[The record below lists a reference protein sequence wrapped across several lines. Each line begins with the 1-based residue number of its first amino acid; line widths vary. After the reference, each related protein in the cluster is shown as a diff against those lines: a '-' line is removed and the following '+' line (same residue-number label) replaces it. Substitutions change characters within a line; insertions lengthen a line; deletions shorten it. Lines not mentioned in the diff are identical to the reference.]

1 MNKKIITGLAVLAVV
16 AGVAIAQRT
25 AREEQQWTEETPQWT
40 NEPEFAK
47 DVFTW
52 VRLKYSV
59 NGEYGKGRSGSERW
73 RIDFPDCD
81 LNLSYRLQQM
91 TSLKVDPDA
100 RAMAITEKDLAH
112 HPFVYIVE
120 PGRLTFEDE
129 ELPVLRKYLLN
140 GGFLLA
146 DDFWG
151 DREWSNFEEQLAK
164 LFPDRRPIEL
174 PLDHPVFN
182 GVFTLKEKPQ
192 IPGIELWENG
202 YSYDRRRPGSK
213 DAHYWAILDDKG
225 RVMVLACQN
234 TDLGDAWEKEGAN
247 PEYFHLYSEKFA
259 YPLGINI
266 IFYAMTH

>member
-1 MNKKIITGLAVLAVV
+1 MKRKLLAGLAVLTTVV
-16 AGVAIAQRT
+16 GLVFAQRT
-25 AREEQQWTEETPQWT
+25 AREEQVWTEETPRWT
-40 NEPEFAK
+40 NDPAFSK

-59 NGEYGKGRSGSERW
+59 NGEYGFGRSGNDRW
-73 RIDFPDCD
+73 KIDFPDCD
-81 LNLSYRLQQM
+81 LNLSFRLQQM

-100 RAMAITEKDLAH
+100 RAMAITEKDLAQ

-129 ELPVLRKYLLN
+129 ELPILRKYLLN

-151 DREWSNFEEQLAK
+151 DWEWANFQEQLAR
-164 LFPDRRPIEL
+164 LFPDRRPVDL
-174 PLDHPVFN
+174 GLDHPVFN
-182 GVFTLKEKPQ
+182 GVFTVKEKPQ

-202 YSYDRRRPGSK
+202 HEWDRRRPGSQG
-213 DAHYWAILDDKG
+213 ANYRAILDDKG
-225 RVMVLACQN
+225 RVMVLICHN

-247 PEYFHLYSEKFA
+247 PEYFRRYSEKFA